1 MRENYIVE
9 NDLSIIIERRL
20 EKNVMGGNYDSEH
33 LGKHELERIRPFRLS
48 MTDV

>member
-20 EKNVMGGNYDSEH
+20 EKNVMGGTMTVNTWANMSLKGSVL
-33 LGKHELERIRPFRLS
+33 LGCL
-48 MTDV
+48 